1 MSSKAVAKTVVGGVV
16 DISKK
21 YTVQSTGLWEKLR
34 RFLAIDPNRSNG
46 VPLNPLNRLPAPGS
60 IDPQAYRDPVTFP
73 AGDIA
78 GNPYWKRDHRRNY
91 PRTSVFSQPHIVSL
105 LTVGSAAA
113 PKTELVGEAGEK
125 ALVAAAEQA
134 QGGVAAFLK
143 DNSDVAA
150 KDVFVNGLPPTPSGH
165 NLRADGQWDTY
176 KFKIGENSYPE
187 HYQVRS
193 FQ

>member
-1 MSSKAVAKTVVGGVV
+1 MASKAVAKTVAGGVV
-16 DISKK
+16 EISKK
-21 YTVQSTGLWEKLR
+21 YTVQSSGLWEILR

-91 PRTSVFSQPHIVSL
+91 PRSSVVTQPQVVSL

-113 PKTELVGEAGEK
+113 PKAELLGEAGEK
-125 ALVAAAEQA
+125 ALVAAVQES
-134 QGGVAAFLK
+134 QGGIAAFLEK
-143 DNSDVAA
+143 NADVAA
-150 KDVFVNGLPPTPSGH
+150 KDVFVNGLPPTPSGL
-165 NLRADGQWDTY
+165 NLKQDGQWDTY

-187 HYQVRS
+187 E
-193 FQ
+193 